1 MDIKTITTTEGVN
14 EVDFGSSASRF
25 YWFQNLGTTA
35 VQPKVMKHTSTMSK
49 PIQLKISDR

>member
-35 VQPKVMKHTSTMSK
+35 VQPKVRKHTSTMSK
-49 PIQLKISDR
+49 PIQLKMSD

>member
-1 MDIKTITTTEGVN
+1 MDIKTTTSTEGVN

-35 VQPKVMKHTSTMSK
+35 VQPKVRKRISTMSK
-49 PIQLKISDR
+49 PIQLKMSD